1 MLPFLYSWEVGTETI
16 LLSYTMTQATAAAT
30 AAPHASTS
38 SRFVDLV
45 ENVRL
50 SKPAALEEL
59 YGLVKNFTFF
69 LMRQLGADDLQDSLH
84 DIFLAVVQ
92 AIRAGKLRNPERLT
106 AFVTAVTRFH
116 TYTQIDIRVRNRN
129 RNIVVDG
136 MDVPDSTNLEQRV
149 YRKQK
154 LRLVREMLHAMTPL
168 DREVICR
175 FYLEDHPKEQMGRD
189 GKLTPNQ
196 FRNIKSQAK
205 LTLTSMGRRR
215 VHRMPENRTA

>member
-1 MLPFLYSWEVGTETI
+1 MS
-16 LLSYTMTQATAAAT
+16 QATAAAMV
-30 AAPHASTS
+30 ASPSQISTS
-38 SRFVDLV
+38 NHFVDLV

-50 SKPAALEEL
+50 LKPAALEEL
-59 YGLVKNFTFF
+59 YCLVKNFTFF

-116 TYTQIDIRVRNRN
+116 TYTQIDVRVRNRN
-129 RNIVVDG
+129 RNVAVDG
-136 MDVPDSTNLEQRV
+136 MDVADSTNLEQRI
-149 YRKQK
+149 YKKQK
-154 LRLVREMLHAMTPL
+154 MGLVREMLHTMSPL

-175 FYLEDHPKEQMGRD
+175 FYLQDHPKEQICQD
-189 GKLTPNQ
+189 LKLTPNQ

-205 LTLTSMGRRR
+205 LMLTSMGRRR
-215 VHRMPENRTA
+215 VHKMPVMRTA

>member
-1 MLPFLYSWEVGTETI
+1 M
-16 LLSYTMTQATAAAT
+16 
-30 AAPHASTS
+30 AAPLSSSS
-38 SRFVDLV
+38 SRFIDLV

-50 SKPAALEEL
+50 LKPAALEEL

-116 TYTQIDIRVRNRN
+116 TYTQIDVRVRNRN

-154 LRLVREMLHAMTPL
+154 LRLVREMLHSMSPL

-175 FYLEDHPKEQMGRD
+175 FYLEDHPKEQICQD
-189 GKLTPNQ
+189 LKLTPNQ

-205 LTLTSMGRRR
+205 LMLTSMGRRR
-215 VHRMPENRTA
+215 VHSMPATRTA